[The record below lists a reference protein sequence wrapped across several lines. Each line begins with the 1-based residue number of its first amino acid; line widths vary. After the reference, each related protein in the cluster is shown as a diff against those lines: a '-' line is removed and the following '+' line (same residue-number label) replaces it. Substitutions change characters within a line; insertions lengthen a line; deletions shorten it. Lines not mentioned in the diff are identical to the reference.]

1 MSKEAKERILLAGD
15 REIKLKCPICGGER
29 FYKHEVRLNTSVLT
43 DFFDKYTFYYACED
57 CCHMIW
63 MEKDTERYM
72 VGDLSPVGIWEQKFR
87 TWGYADSEDTLRKVL
102 ADDVYHEDAHTAAL
116 NLLEQLKK

>member
-29 FYKHEVRLNTSVLT
+29 FYKHEVYLDRSLLT
-43 DFFDKYTFYYACED
+43 DIFNKYVFYYACEE

-72 VGDLSPVGIWEQKFR
+72 VGDLSPVGIWELKFR

-102 ADDVYHEDAHTAAL
+102 ADDGYHEDAHTAAR
-116 NLLEQLKK
+116 NLLEQRKK

>member
-1 MSKEAKERILLAGD
+1 MSKEAKERILKAGD

-29 FYKHEVRLNTSVLT
+29 FYKHEVYLDRSLLT
-43 DFFDKYTFYYACED
+43 DIFNKYVFYYACED

-102 ADDVYHEDAHTAAL
+102 ADDGYHEDAHTAAR